1 MSLKCPLRTLNSS
14 LRISPT
20 SVALRNSVRY
30 ASLTGAINHGI
41 RKSQDVGQSSNPS
54 NNSRIRS
61 REQSATSSNKS
72 RGRSREQFAT
82 SFNSSRG
89 RSREQSATSS
99 NSSRGRSREQSP
111 NSFNSSRGRSREQS
125 AKSFNNSHGRPGTKE
140 QQFMSRH
147 PPRVEFDETEFI
159 RTGSFMALPREHQR
173 YRSAPQVKS
182 NNSSPDYVLTPEDER
197 KRRLRR
203 VEHHKS
209 TETRPERV
217 KEHVRPPQEI
227 PYTTPAS
234 EFLYGTT
241 AVEAALRCKKRKVY
255 KLYLYQGSNEE
266 ELRPDKIVLRKL
278 ALSMNIRV
286 KLVFAEWDRIL
297 DKMSAGRPHNG
308 VILEVSPLPRIP
320 IKALRPVQLQDD
332 EFRVEL
338 APQTAEEAE
347 VNGTGDCI
355 PINPLYTQQH
365 RRYPVVVLCNGIVD
379 QGNLGA
385 IIRSAY
391 YLGVDAIVFA
401 GRNSAPL
408 SSITVKASAGAAENM
423 TLLNVEN
430 EVDFIKQSQANGWRF
445 YAADALETGA
455 TYLEPGSIQPPS
467 PTAATGEEHPAG
479 LIGSSPSV
487 IMMGNEGAGLSRHV
501 KAHADAV
508 VTIPGARF
516 VSGLGT
522 TADPA
527 RVDSLNV
534 GVAATLLMQIFLR
547 IPLGVSTAPKRTKD
561 PAVSNQHSR

>member
-1 MSLKCPLRTLNSS
+1 MSLKSPLRTLNSS

-20 SVALRNSVRY
+20 SLALRNSVRY

-41 RKSQDVGQSSNPS
+41 RKSQDVGQSPNLS
-54 NNSRIRS
+54 NN
-61 REQSATSSNKS
+61 S
-72 RGRSREQFAT
+72 RGRSREQSVTSFNRSRGHSREQAGDSFKNSRVRPREQGATSFNNSRGRPREQTST

-89 RSREQSATSS
+89 RSREQ
-99 NSSRGRSREQSP
+99 
-111 NSFNSSRGRSREQS
+111 F
-125 AKSFNNSHGRPGTKE
+125 AKSANDSHDRPGTKE
-140 QQFMSRH
+140 QPFISRH
-147 PPRVEFDETEFI
+147 APRVQFDEEEFI

-173 YRSAPQVKS
+173 STRAPQVS
-182 NNSSPDYVLTPEDER
+182 RGRSSQDYVPTPEDER
-197 KRRLRR
+197 KRQLRR
-203 VEHHKS
+203 VEHHKA
-209 TETRPERV
+209 TEARPERV
-217 KEHVRPPQEI
+217 KEHVLAPKEI

-255 KLYLYQGSNEE
+255 KLYIYQGANEE
-266 ELRPDKIVLRKL
+266 ELRADKLVLRKL
-278 ALSMNIRV
+278 ALSMNVVV
-286 KLVFAEWDRIL
+286 KLVFAEWERVL
-297 DKMSAGRPHNG
+297 DKMSSGRPHNG

-347 VNGTGDCI
+347 VNGTHDCI
-355 PINPLYTQQH
+355 PINSLYTQQH
-365 RRYPVVVLCNGIVD
+365 RRYPVIVLCNGIVD

-408 SSITVKASAGAAENM
+408 SSITIKASAGAAENM
-423 TLLNVEN
+423 TLLNVDN
-430 EVDFIKQSQANGWRF
+430 EVDFIKQSQANKWRF
-445 YAADALETGA
+445 YAADALESGA

-467 PTAATGEEHPAG
+467 PRAVTGEEHPADVLG
-479 LIGSSPSV
+479 NSPSV

-516 VSGLGT
+516 IAGLGT
-522 TADPA
+522 NTDPA

-534 GVAATLLMQIFLR
+534 SVAATLLMQMFLR
-547 IPLGVSTAPKRTKD
+547 IPLGVSTVPKRTKGL
-561 PAVSNQHSR
+561 AGQ